1 MPVPVGAGSACPYH
15 AYRFALGDFCV
26 CGWVLR
32 VWLRKC
38 DRVCTNA
45 NLYAVTGQADP
56 APTCVRALLGNK
68 SANPENPQIRGIGVL
83 TNANKFANSVN
94 SGSDNF
100 VYL

>member
-1 MPVPVGAGSACPYH
+1 MPVPVGAGSACPYLAH
-15 AYRFALGDFCV
+15 RFALGV
-26 CGWVLR
+26 CGWVFAG
-32 VWLRKC
+32 VVGFC
-38 DRVCTNA
+38 GCGCTNA